1 MDVNGILTELNEIES
16 TEALIAERKSKMKSN
31 MQSNRAAIVEE
42 IKMLVSGLNIAPSE
56 LFAADALS
64 SKQRKTRGPVQ
75 AKYRGPNG
83 EEWSGR
89 GITPSWLSAL
99 IAQGRTK
106 EEFAVVQ

>member
-1 MDVNGILTELNEIES
+1 MDMKEFLAELNEIES
-16 TEALIAERKSKMKSN
+16 TEAEIAERKSKME
-31 MQSNRAAIVEE
+31 SNRAAIVEE